1 LSYCSFTLH
10 VQLFGNFV
18 LSKSKLLL
26 IGTIA
31 VAFSALIYF
40 DLVAYLDLDV
50 LKSRFEDLR
59 EWYAQNPLSAGLIFF
74 AVYVVVVALS
84 IPGATVMTLAGG
96 ALFGFWYALF
106 LISFA
111 SSIGATLAFLVSR
124 ILLKDWIQGKFGNQL
139 SLVNK
144 GFEKDGQFYLF
155 TLRLVPI
162 FPFFLVNLLTGLLP
176 ISTRTFYWVSQLG
189 MLPATAVYVNA
200 GTHLGQLESAAGIV
214 SLPLA
219 LSFALLGV
227 FPFLARGLLR
237 RLQAR
242 RALAP
247 YKRPKS
253 FDNNIIV
260 IGAGSGGLVAALI
273 AATVKAKVTLIERH
287 RMGGDCL
294 NTGCVP
300 SKSIIR
306 SARIAQY
313 IDRAAEFGLDTLP
326 AKVDFP
332 RVMERVQSV
341 IKTIE
346 PHDSVERFTELGV
359 NCVQGDARIISP
371 WEVEVNGAVTSA
383 RHIIVAT
390 GARPHVPDIP
400 GLDTIDYLTSDTLW
414 EIREQPRRLL
424 VLGGGP
430 IGCELAQAFASLGS
444 EVTLVTRASR
454 LLPREDI
461 EVSESLFEEFRAVGI
476 TVLLKAQ
483 PLSFTSDEHGLSCAI
498 ENTDADPSTV
508 EFDRVLLAVGRNPNI
523 ENLGLEELGVRL
535 TEAGNVEV
543 DEYLT
548 TSVPTILACGDVA
561 GPYLFTHMA
570 SHQAWYSA
578 VNALFGRFRRFR
590 VDYSVVPWAT
600 FTSPEVARVGL
611 NELDAHALDI
621 PYEVTRY
628 ELEHLDRAIADG
640 EARGFVKVLTVP
652 GRDRILGVT
661 IVGYHAAELLNEFV
675 LAMKQ
680 KIGLSKIL
688 GTIHIYPTLSEA
700 NKFAAGEWRKARKPE
715 GLLTWVER
723 YHSWVRGG

>member
-1 LSYCSFTLH
+1 L
-10 VQLFGNFV
+10 G
-18 LSKSKLLL
+18 KSKLLL
-26 IGTIA
+26 IGVIA
-31 VAFSALIYF
+31 LAFAALVYF
-40 DLVAYLDLDV
+40 DLVAYLDFAV
-50 LKSRFEDLR
+50 LKESFGDLR
-59 EWYAQNPLSAGLIFF
+59 QWYAQNPQLAGL
-74 AVYVVVVALS
+74 VYFLVYILVVALS
-84 IPGATVMTLAGG
+84 IPGATIMTLAGG

-124 ILLKDWIQGKFGNQL
+124 ILLRDWVQQKFGSQL
-139 SLVNK
+139 GAINK

-155 TLRLVPI
+155 TLRLVPV

-176 ISTRTFYWVSQLG
+176 LRTRTFYWVSQLG

-200 GTHLGQLESAAGIV
+200 GTLLGELDSAAGIL

-219 LSFALLGV
+219 LSFALLGF

-242 RALAP
+242 RALVG
-247 YKRPKS
+247 YQRPKS
-253 FDNNIIV
+253 FDNNLIV

-300 SKSIIR
+300 SKSLIR
-306 SARIAQY
+306 SSRIAQY
-313 IDRAAEFGLDTLP
+313 IDRASEFGLDTLP

-332 RVMERVQSV
+332 KVMERVHSV

-346 PHDSVERFTELGV
+346 PHDSVERFTGLGV
-359 NCVQGDARIISP
+359 NCVQGDARIVSP
-371 WEVEVNGAVTSA
+371 WEVEVNGSVISA
-383 RHIIVAT
+383 RHIIIAT
-390 GARPHVPDIP
+390 GARPHVPKIP
-400 GLDTIDYLTSDTLW
+400 GLDSIDYLTSDSLW

-430 IGCELAQAFASLGS
+430 IGCELAQAFAGLGS

-454 LLPREDI
+454 LLPREDE
-461 EVSESLFEEFRAVGI
+461 EVSEQLLEEFRLGGV
-476 TVLLKAQ
+476 TVLLDTQ
-483 PLSFTSDEHGLSCAI
+483 PRSFSPGEGGSSCAL
-498 ENTDADPSTV
+498 EGADGSALTV
-508 EFDRVLLAVGRNPNI
+508 GFDRVLLAVGRSANT
-523 ENLGLEELGVRL
+523 ENLGLEKLGIGM
-535 TEAGNVEV
+535 TDSGNVEV
-543 DEYLT
+543 DEFLT

-611 NELDAHALDI
+611 NEADARAQDI
-621 PYEVTRY
+621 PHEVTRY
-628 ELEHLDRAIADG
+628 DLAGLDRALADG

-652 GRDRILGVT
+652 GRDRILGAT

-680 KIGLSKIL
+680 GIGLNKIL

-700 NKFAAGEWRKARKPE
+700 NKFTASEWRKARKPE
-715 GLLTWVER
+715 GLLAWVER
-723 YHSWVRGG
+723 YHRWVRGGE